1 MNLATAIDGRLRAHR
16 RTAALMR
23 RKGAN
28 APGVSVLAEQLIH
41 ISIAGK
47 NRIAARQ
54 AAMAIRAALMGAR
67 LGEPAAIL
75 RHIATD
81 YLFGDWRKT
90 GIAWIRFRAMPAPA
104 AEETAPVT
112 GEGDAAG

>member
-1 MNLATAIDGRLRAHR
+1 
-16 RTAALMR
+16 MR

-28 APGVSVLAEQLIH
+28 APIVSVLAEQLIH
-41 ISIAGK
+41 ISVAGK

-54 AAMAIRAALMGAR
+54 AAMAIRAALMGAP

-81 YLFGDWRKT
+81 YLFGDWRKA
-90 GIAWIRFRAMPAPA
+90 GIAWIRFRAMPAPT
-104 AEETAPVT
+104 AEEATPVT